1 MPLSDDQ
8 NNAARLEVNARA
20 HRHDPVLER
29 ACELFDTDRAAFDRL
44 PLSVKSQA
52 DIYRDFRQYHRD
64 AEAAGVYVPNH
75 DRDSAA

>member
-1 MPLSDDQ
+1 MPDYIDETSR
-8 NNAARLEVNARA
+8 ARLELSGKS

-44 PLSVKSQA
+44 PQSVKSQA

-64 AEAAGVYVPNH
+64 AIAAGVIAD
-75 DRDSAA
+75 DRGPTAA